1 MLLFKTSKIKIL
13 QIFIIALLIN
23 SCSYPEMVRNE
34 LVYENDFENLD
45 LSSIDGGDIMSFNN
59 TNVIGN
65 FNNDG
70 FTLFLEDV
78 GDHDYVFIS
87 FDLYI
92 HGSWDGNLNG
102 FPEND
107 RADKWIMEY
116 KPGMDF
122 FKDPA
127 FDKYVTTFSNSPCW
141 PNYCLRQ
148 SYPETYPFEN
158 NPKTGSYQTNLKEIC
173 DNNFFGG
180 PTTLYKIE
188 KSFPSNGISIVLRF
202 YDELYQPNAI
212 DKDGIP
218 QEKCDESWSMDNL
231 SIRVIKYQ

>member
-1 MLLFKTSKIKIL
+1 MNKFSKTDLL
-13 QIFIIALLIN
+13 QILILTIFID

-45 LSSIDGGDIMSFNN
+45 LNSIDGGDIISFNN
-59 TNVIGN
+59 TNVIGD

-92 HGSWDGNLNG
+92 HGSWDGNFNG
-102 FPEND
+102 FSEND
-107 RADKWIMEY
+107 KPDKWVMEF
-116 KPGMDF
+116 KPDMQLY
-122 FKDPA
+122 KDPSSDH
-127 FDKYVTTFSNSPCW
+127 FTTTFSNSPCW
-141 PNYCLRQ
+141 SNYCLRQ
-148 SYPETYPFEN
+148 SYPEVYPFEN
-158 NPKTGSYQTNLKEIC
+158 NPKTGSFKTNLAQTC
-173 DNNFFGG
+173 TDSFFGDK
-180 PTTLYKIE
+180 TTLYQIE
-188 KSFPSNGISIVLRF
+188 KGFKSSGNSVIVRF

-218 QEKCDESWSMDNL
+218 QQKCDESWSMDN
-231 SIRVIKYQ
+231 IRVRAIKYQ

>member
-1 MLLFKTSKIKIL
+1 MSKISKINFL
-13 QIFIIALLIN
+13 QIFILAFIID

-34 LVYENDFENLD
+34 LVYENDFESSELN
-45 LSSIDGGDIMSFNN
+45 SIDGGDIMSFNN
-59 TNVIGN
+59 TNVIGD

-102 FPEND
+102 FSEND
-107 RADKWIMEY
+107 KPDKWVMEF
-116 KPGMDF
+116 KPDMQLY
-122 FKDPA
+122 KDPSSDH
-127 FDKYVTTFSNSPCW
+127 FTTTFSNSPCW

-148 SYPETYPFEN
+148 SYPEAYPFEN
-158 NPKTGSYQTNLKEIC
+158 NPKTGSFKTDMPKICTNS
-173 DNNFFGG
+173 FFGDK
-180 PTTLYKIE
+180 TTLYQIE
-188 KSFPSNGISIVLRF
+188 KGFKSSGNSIIVRF

-218 QEKCDESWSMDNL
+218 QQKCDESWSMDN
-231 SIRVIKYQ
+231 IRVRAVKYQ

>member
-1 MLLFKTSKIKIL
+1 MNKFSKINLLF
-13 QIFIIALLIN
+13 IFIPAFVIN

-34 LVYENDFENLD
+34 LVYENDFESLD
-45 LSSIDGGDIMSFNN
+45 LNSIDGGNIMSFNN
-59 TNVIGN
+59 TNVIGD

-70 FTLFLEDV
+70 FNLFLEDI
-78 GDHDYVFIS
+78 GAHDYVFIS

-92 HGSWDGNLNG
+92 HGTWDGNLNG

-107 RADKWIMEY
+107 KADKWIMEY
-116 KPGMDF
+116 KPGMNL

-127 FDKYVTTFSNSPCW
+127 FDKFVTTFSNSPCW
-141 PNYCLRQ
+141 SDYCLRQ
-148 SYPETYPFEN
+148 SYPESYPFDN
-158 NPKTGSYQTNLKEIC
+158 NPKSGSYQTNLKQVC
-173 DNNFFGG
+173 SNNFFGG

-188 KSFPSNGISIVLRF
+188 KSFPSNGNAIVLRF

-212 DKDGIP
+212 DKDGLT

-231 SIRVIKYQ
+231 SVRVIKYQ

>member
-1 MLLFKTSKIKIL
+1 MDRLFNINIF
-13 QIFIIALLIN
+13 QIFFFILIIN
-23 SCSYPEMVRNE
+23 SCSYPEIIRDE
-34 LVYENDFENLD
+34 QIYYNDFENNN
-45 LSSIDGGDIMSFNN
+45 LSKIDGGGLFFFNQS
-59 TNVIGN
+59 NVIGN

-70 FTLFLEDV
+70 FTLHLDNV
-78 GDHDYVFIS
+78 GPHEYIFVS

-107 RADKWIMEY
+107 KADKWIMEY
-116 KPGMDF
+116 KPGMDL

-141 PNYCLRQ
+141 TNYCLRQ

-158 NPKTGSYQTNLKEIC
+158 NPKTGSYQTNLGEIC
-173 DNNFFGG
+173 NNNFFGG

-188 KSFPSNGISIVLRF
+188 KSFPSNGDAIVIRF

-231 SIRVIKYQ
+231 SVRVIKYQ